1 MSGCFG
7 KTAYARF
14 IGAEPHPV
22 VFVFEQTCDGIADNA
37 VGILIC
43 LFIMIPHSALRFI
56 ILKTPL
62 FEVAI
67 QRC

>member
-43 LFIMIPHSALRFI
+43 LFIMIPHSAFRI
-56 ILKTPL
+56 
-62 FEVAI
+62 EVYHLENPAV
-67 QRC
+67 